1 MRTVDE
7 ELNDFKDHHRL
18 KSGALAC
25 AKCAQWSK
33 GLNLVQSL
41 NFFRL
46 TTCNFRS
53 CNFYSRA
60 SSSISPRFFC

>member
-18 KSGALAC
+18 KSGALTC

-46 TTCNFRS
+46 RE
-53 CNFYSRA
+53 
-60 SSSISPRFFC
+60 SSFNMTRGGG

>member
-53 CNFYSRA
+53 CNF
-60 SSSISPRFFC
+60 